1 MDKIAPYYK
10 AVVGFVVP
18 FLTTIGSSLLES
30 SDGGTAITASEWITA
45 TVIALTTGGVVFGVE
60 NKPAAA
66 GYVGRA
72 RDENGDGIPD
82 RLQ

>member
-10 AVVGFVVP
+10 AVAGFVVP

-30 SDGGTAITASEWITA
+30 SDGGTAITASEWIAA
-45 TVIALTTGGVVFGVE
+45 TVISLTTGGVVFGVE
-60 NKPAAA
+60 NKPAT